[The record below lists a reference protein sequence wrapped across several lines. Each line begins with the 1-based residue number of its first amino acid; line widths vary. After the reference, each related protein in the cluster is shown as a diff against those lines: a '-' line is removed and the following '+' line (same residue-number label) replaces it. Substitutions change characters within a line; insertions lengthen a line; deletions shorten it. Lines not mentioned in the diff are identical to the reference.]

1 MTPEGVIAG
10 QKTRPTEPPLV
21 NRKHIAHM
29 NTLAMIRAQEQ
40 LYSPVADFGWLD
52 EMGKYSIRLEA
63 VLEREDFGLGPGLKW
78 LTLRFRSDCEA
89 RPQFEWRKHP

>member
-1 MTPEGVIAG
+1 M
-10 QKTRPTEPPLV
+10 

-52 EMGKYSIRLEA
+52 EMGKYQ
-63 VLEREDFGLGPGLKW
+63 
-78 LTLRFRSDCEA
+78 SDWKPFSKEKILA
-89 RPQFEWRKHP
+89 SVPA

>member
-21 NRKHIAHM
+21 YRKHIAHM

-52 EMGKYSIRLEA
+52 EMGKYQ
-63 VLEREDFGLGPGLKW
+63 
-78 LTLRFRSDCEA
+78 SDWKPFSKEKILA
-89 RPQFEWRKHP
+89 SVPA